1 MEWATKYKGL
11 RFQLTAWNIAAF
23 LVVTFLAFSGFY
35 IVTKQILSTHTDNLL
50 ISHSAGVI
58 NLVTGNTIGI
68 HSMLTQEAFNREFSE
83 IPGMLIVAMDNKG
96 QIFNAS
102 ATLNR
107 SADVFGELFS
117 RIYKEEKQFFANKN
131 INGSQMRFLATPIYD
146 KDQLQGVILVAHP
159 IDIIQN
165 HSTAYFWSWV
175 FLFLILIIPIFWEDT
190 FGKKLLDQSQP
201 CLIN

>member
-1 MEWATKYKGL
+1 M
-11 RFQLTAWNIAAF
+11 
-23 LVVTFLAFSGFY
+23 AFSGFY

-107 SADVFGELFS
+107 SVDVFGELFS
-117 RIYKEEKQFFANKN
+117 
-131 INGSQMRFLATPIYD
+131 SDL
-146 KDQLQGVILVAHP
+146 
-159 IDIIQN
+159 
-165 HSTAYFWSWV
+165 
-175 FLFLILIIPIFWEDT
+175 
-190 FGKKLLDQSQP
+190 
-201 CLIN
+201 